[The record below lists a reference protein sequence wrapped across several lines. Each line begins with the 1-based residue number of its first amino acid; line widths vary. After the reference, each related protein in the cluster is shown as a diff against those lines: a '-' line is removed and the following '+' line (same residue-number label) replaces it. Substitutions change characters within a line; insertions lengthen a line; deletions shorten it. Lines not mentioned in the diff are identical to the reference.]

1 MPPNIRADVSYPDFV
16 SAVDDDGN
24 ETGGIRMPDVEVPV
38 ATHAGFNPRHPS
50 TGGEGQL
57 LEYIGSTLPFA
68 RDRAAR
74 EAAGDPRRSIAE
86 RYENRD
92 QYLAKV
98 LEAAEVLVKDDYLLS
113 EDIGLCIEIA
123 ELRYDLIVNKY
134 S

>member
-57 LEYIGSTLPFA
+57 LEYVGSTLPFA
-68 RDRAAR
+68 RDRAER
-74 EAAGDPRRSIAE
+74 EATGDPRRSIAE

-92 QYLAKV
+92 EYLAKV
-98 LEAAEVLVKDDYLLS
+98 REAAEILVKDDYLLL

-123 ELRYDLIVNKY
+123 ALRYDLIVNK
-134 S
+134 SS